1 MSPSN
6 PQIVLQLM
14 MGTRALLRHSIVC
27 VKEDRR
33 SSEVRLNSADTTL
46 DLDSVARRE
55 TDKKLER
62 ETTSSKM
69 RNCSHAPIF
78 ASWPKGRFG

>member
-33 SSEVRLNSADTTL
+33 SSEVKLKSADTTFIL
-46 DLDSVARRE
+46 SHQWRE
-55 TDKKLER
+55 GDRDKLER
-62 ETTSSKM
+62 EVTPYK
-69 RNCSHAPIF
+69 NEEAYVV
-78 ASWPKGRFG
+78 G